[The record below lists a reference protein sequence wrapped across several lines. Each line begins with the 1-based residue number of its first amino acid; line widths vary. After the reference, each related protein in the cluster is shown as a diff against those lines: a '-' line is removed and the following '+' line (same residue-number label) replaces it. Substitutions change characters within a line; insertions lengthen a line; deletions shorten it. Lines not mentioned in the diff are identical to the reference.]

1 MDNFSFDDLAIT
13 GNPIE
18 TTTALQSQIQSLAE
32 ESFPDDEGANFKI
45 IRAVS
50 VDTTRYIEV
59 MSDAHPYFPRYVF
72 ELDDNDALLK
82 CYSFEGAYS
91 LLFS

>member
-1 MDNFSFDDLAIT
+1 MDSFSFDDLANT

-18 TTTALQSQIQSLAE
+18 TTTELQSQIQSLAE
-32 ESFPDDEGANFKI
+32 ESFPDDEGASFKI
-45 IRAVS
+45 IRAVGF
-50 VDTTRYIEV
+50 DTARYIEV

-72 ELDDNDALLK
+72 ELDNNDALLR
-82 CYSFEGAYS
+82 CYSFVGAYS